1 VYRRKR
7 DMLCKGLSSLGY
19 RFEEPKGAFYL
30 FPESPIEDDVA
41 FVRILQKSYVLTVPG
56 TGFGG
61 PGHFR
66 IAYCVDDA
74 AITNAM
80 NGFSE
85 AMKEARGLAKRES

>member
-1 VYRRKR
+1 
-7 DMLCKGLSSLGY
+7 MGY

-30 FPESPIEDDVA
+30 FPKSPIEDDVA
-41 FVRILQKSYVLTVPG
+41 FVRILQKSNVLTVPG

-74 AITNAM
+74 TISNSM
-80 NGFSE
+80 KGFAE
-85 AMKEARGLAKRES
+85 AMRESR